1 MIGLTET
8 KLDDSVYDSEICI
21 DEYTL
26 IRNDRNRHGGGVACY
41 VKKSICHNIKN
52 VFSNNIEN
60 MFIDILLPKTRPF
73 TVGVLYRPPNDNN
86 FSKNINDDF
95 LKHWE
100 ILISTSFTTTDRF

>member
-1 MIGLTET
+1 
-8 KLDDSVYDSEICI
+8 
-21 DEYTL
+21 
-26 IRNDRNRHGGGVACY
+26 
-41 VKKSICHNIKN
+41 
-52 VFSNNIEN
+52 